1 MSQEIPVKA
10 TKTTFAIVERLIA
23 LDGAG
28 VSKLADELDRPKTT
42 IHDHLT
48 TLDQLG
54 YIRREGEE
62 YKAGTK
68 FLRIGE
74 KARENIEIYQTA
86 KPELEKLA
94 REVGKHASLMIEE
107 NGMGVYLLNAEIP
120 DTVNIVAPEGTPTK
134 LHTTAPG
141 KAILAHLPEPK
152 THDIIEENGLTA
164 ETTNTITD
172 EETLLEELEQIRNQE
187 YAVDQEEGLK
197 GMQGVAAP
205 VFRRNANVPAGA
217 ISIYGPTRST
227 DIDDFEEELLE
238 ELRRTVNIVEIN
250 FNY

>member
-1 MSQEIPVKA
+1 MSQDIPVKA
-10 TKTTFAIVERLIA
+10 TKTTFGIVEQLIA

-28 VSKLADELDRPKTT
+28 VSKLADELDKPKTT

-54 YIRREGEE
+54 YIRREGDE

-74 KARENIEIYQTA
+74 KARANMEIYRTA
-86 KPELEKLA
+86 KPELEKFA
-94 REVGKHASLMIEE
+94 RKVGEHASLMIEE
-107 NGMGVYLLNAEIP
+107 NGMGVYLLNAESP

-141 KAILAHLPEPK
+141 KAILAHLPELQAR
-152 THDIIEENGLTA
+152 DIVQEKGLTA
-164 ETTNTITD
+164 ETSNTITD
-172 EETLLEELEQIRNQE
+172 EETLFEELEQIRKQE

-205 VFRRNANVPAGA
+205 VFSRNENVLAGA
-217 ISIYGPTRST
+217 ISIYGPSRRT
-227 DIDDFEEELLE
+227 DFDDFEEGMLK